1 MLAAILTCSLASVYG
16 QRIQVVDQKGN
27 GIALV
32 SVTTTDGNLIG
43 MTDIEGVIADV
54 KGHQKIGLSHL
65 AYQPKM
71 VNVKEL
77 NDDKVTLLDLDYNIA
92 EIVVKPKRY
101 IYVETYYRLYLYI
114 GDSLTYYRAGILA
127 NGYDPKE
134 KKVDQ
139 GGIWAYGSF
148 CDKGRSKENAW
159 TNRHVKRGGGIGKG
173 SILTS
178 LSSNEKYKEYY
189 QKKKLLPKAF
199 LDGNTVEEIQGV
211 YVPFWLFDGAVT
223 IDAEYE
229 AVDKED
235 TQTETIRKIYRA
247 DRRGNIKFKNVP
259 ADASKRMPDDIM
271 DSIEPFKFEELKD
284 FNMMYLPG
292 FLAEKFDVEGDD
304 DLQRAEKRVIN
315 TAKSKTQETVKHDEV
330 KEKRGN
336 FVVNYTDKK
345 YAMLPVWY
353 LTTNWNGKQW
363 NFAMNGQTG
372 KFTGDLPVDYKKLG
386 IFTGIASLFR
396 L

>member
-77 NDDKVTLLDLDYNIA
+77 NDDKVTLLDLNYNIA

-178 LSSNEKYKEYY
+178 LSSNEKYKEYSAVTLKDLDDGRLRVSNPEGTVGY
-189 QKKKLLPKAF
+189 ITNVDGVSNVT
-199 LDGNTVEEIQGV
+199 LDGAKMQLYANKTHGENKMLEFRENAN
-211 YVPFWLFDGAVT
+211 Y
-223 IDAEYE
+223 EY
-229 AVDKED
+229 
-235 TQTETIRKIYRA
+235 QYTEMYR
-247 DRRGNIKFKNVP
+247 I
-259 ADASKRMPDDIM
+259 
-271 DSIEPFKFEELKD
+271 
-284 FNMMYLPG
+284 
-292 FLAEKFDVEGDD
+292 GDD
-304 DLQRAEKRVIN
+304 DKAAPEDLIMKVNHWEYDRKGERHKIIL
-315 TAKSKTQETVKHDEV
+315 ETYATGRD
-330 KEKRGN
+330 
-336 FVVNYTDKK
+336 YMDKK
-345 YAMLPVWY
+345 EFKAKKKELNGNYAGDMPFSVLEAYEQSHNIPP
-353 LTTNWNGKQW
+353 LGSHHRQARHRNAQ
-363 NFAMNGQTG
+363 GQEI
-372 KFTGDLPVDYKKLG
+372 KKWGAFL
-386 IFTGIASLFR
+386 
-396 L
+396 